1 MSGPST
7 LHRSHPADSADRTAG
22 LRSYRLSGMSAILA
36 GRKFNSTVRVR
47 AIIVGTGVQ
56 VLIRL
61 GTPNERDGQRDRG
74 VRRRDVEINGHWLS
88 VKRGHISLAH
98 RFPSEQRS

>member
-7 LHRSHPADSADRTAG
+7 LHRSHPADSADRTDG

-36 GRKFNSTVRVR
+36 GRKFNSTGPRNNSWD
-47 AIIVGTGVQ
+47 GGPGFF
-56 VLIRL
+56 IRL

-74 VRRRDVEINGHWLS
+74 VRRRDDESNGYCFSSMLS
-88 VKRGHISLAH
+88 AAERHPIVKLA
-98 RFPSEQRS
+98 

>member
-7 LHRSHPADSADRTAG
+7 LHRSHPADSADRTDG